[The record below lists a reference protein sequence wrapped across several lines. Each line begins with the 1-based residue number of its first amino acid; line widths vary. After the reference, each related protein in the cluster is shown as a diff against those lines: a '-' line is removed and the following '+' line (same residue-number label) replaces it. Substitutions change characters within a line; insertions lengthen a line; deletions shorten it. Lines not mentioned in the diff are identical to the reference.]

1 MAKGKTAALICTA
14 SIVLLLVIGFIV
26 VGMAEISDYVR
37 ETGTSA
43 PSDTDGTTAAPPEST
58 SPATESET
66 AAATE
71 PVTEPVTTE
80 PVTEP
85 PLNVEIR
92 VMLPD
97 RSLALVTGEESEILF
112 EILTNAAD
120 QMLLSASSTN
130 DAVVT
135 AEFTASDAEVHEIKL
150 KAVAVGECAVEI
162 YYDAELL
169 ASVAITVSDP
179 PETSAPKDLPAAD
192 FHNEIDPSK
201 PMLAMTFDD
210 GPGNYT
216 DELLDILAENGARAT
231 FMVVGTRIAKHE
243 DTIKR
248 IVAEGHEIG
257 IHTWDHTK
265 LTTLSYDEIVEEV
278 DSVRRYIRKLTGVTP
293 RIMRP
298 PYGSTNDDVKKA
310 SVNEGFLIV
319 RWNVDPEDWKTRNA
333 ETNYNEVMSTA
344 KDGCII
350 LCHDIHKETVESMK
364 RIIPDLIA
372 KGYQLV
378 TVSELLEYSSTERVP
393 GEIINKR

>member
-1 MAKGKTAALICTA
+1 MTKGKTAALICTA

-26 VGMAEISDYVR
+26 VGMAEISESVR

-43 PSDTDGTTAAPPEST
+43 PSDTDGTTAAPPET
-58 SPATESET
+58 TAPATQTVEV
-66 AAATE
+66 TE

-97 RSLALVTGEESEILF
+97 RTLSLTTGEESEILF

-130 DAVVT
+130 DAVAT

-169 ASVAITVSDP
+169 ASVAITVADP

-210 GPGNYT
+210 GPSNYT

-231 FMVVGTRIAKHE
+231 FMVVGTRIA
-243 DTIKR
+243 
-248 IVAEGHEIG
+248 
-257 IHTWDHTK
+257 
-265 LTTLSYDEIVEEV
+265 
-278 DSVRRYIRKLTGVTP
+278 KLTGVTP